1 MTLSSSLSSLSPE
14 AKSRLL
20 AEIHSEADRRK
31 RVLASFP
38 SLHPGQ
44 RAVAQ
49 SPARFKV
56 LVSGRRYGKTE
67 LSGALSTE
75 MCLSGKRIWYC
86 TPTFR
91 LAKQVWRKLRQ
102 AFKEHD
108 LANVNNSDLRVDMPN
123 GGFIQMVSLH
133 EPDNLRGE
141 GLDFVIVDEAAYIRE
156 GVWDEVLRP
165 MLLTTKGGAL
175 FPSSPNGT
183 NWYHK
188 LYLRGHDPTFPA
200 WASWRYPSSD
210 SPFVDEAEL
219 EDIRRSTPERAF
231 KQEYLAEFLDDGG
244 AVFRNL
250 KACTL
255 DGEPESTGD
264 VVFGI
269 DLGRHNDYTV
279 IIAIDRNTRNV
290 LAMDRFTDTAW
301 EIQRNRIL
309 ALVQRFKPGLI
320 VMEEN
325 FNDSFVEALMQSGL
339 PVKPFRTT
347 NASKAQVVNNLAM
360 AFEQSDIAIPNDAVL
375 LGELQAFTVE
385 RLPAG
390 ALRYAAPAGMHD
402 DMVIALA
409 LAWHGINNPV
419 TIKVSRY
426 A

>member
-1 MTLSSSLSSLSPE
+1 MTTISIRLPVRPHVNQLPIV
-14 AKSRLL
+14 KST
-20 AEIHSEADRRK
+20 
-31 RVLASFP
+31 
-38 SLHPGQ
+38 
-44 RAVAQ
+44 
-49 SPARFKV
+49 ARYNV
-56 LVSGRRYGKTE
+56 IAAGRRFGKTE
-67 LSGALSTE
+67 ASKIRAIYRSMQARVWWL
-75 MCLSGKRIWYC
+75 
-86 TPTFR
+86 TPTR
-91 LAKQVWRKLRQ
+91 DSGTDAWRDFMSTFEPVVGRDNINKSERRITTPGGELRMVTAD
-102 AFKEHD
+102 AFK
-108 LANVNNSDLRVDMPN
+108 
-123 GGFIQMVSLH
+123 
-133 EPDNLRGE
+133 RGA
-141 GLDFVIVDEAAYIRE
+141 GIAHVFMDEAAFMSPNLWTYEIQ
-156 GVWDEVLRP
+156 P
-165 MLLTTKGGAL
+165 MLLESAGGADFL
-175 FPSSPNGT
+175 SSTNGR
-183 NWYHK
+183 NWFWEHYM
-188 LYLRGHDPTFPA
+188 RGLDPEQPDWQAWHYTSYDNPLIDPA
-200 WASWRYPSSD
+200 
-210 SPFVDEAEL
+210 EIEK
-219 EDIRRSTPERAF
+219 IRVNVPERVF
-231 KQEYLAEFLDDGG
+231 EQEYLAAFLDDGG

-309 ALVQRFKPGLI
+309 ALVQRFKPRLI

-402 DMVIALA
+402 DTVIALA
-409 LAWHGINNPV
+409 LAWEGINNPV